1 MYLLTLINKQ
11 FIWRI
16 FVHTNIYF
24 LSRPRDTNK
33 FKVVINVAPLSEVTF
48 YLTYNEI
55 LQRRRGYYDHTIY
68 INPRQIV
75 DDFRIEVYIQES
87 REITLLRVPP
97 LRNDIL
103 STYNT
108 AGMFYIWNVLAQ

>member
-1 MYLLTLINKQ
+1 MLITLCHFAVFQILK
-11 FIWRI
+11 ILYYI
-16 FVHTNIYF
+16 FY
-24 LSRPRDTNK
+24 RPRDTNR
-33 FKVVINVAPLSEVTF
+33 FTVAINVAALSEVTF
-48 YLTYNEI
+48 HLTYNEI
-55 LQRRRGYYDHTIY
+55 LQRRRGTYDHTIY

-103 STYNT
+103 SNYNT
-108 AGMFYIWNVLAQ
+108 AG